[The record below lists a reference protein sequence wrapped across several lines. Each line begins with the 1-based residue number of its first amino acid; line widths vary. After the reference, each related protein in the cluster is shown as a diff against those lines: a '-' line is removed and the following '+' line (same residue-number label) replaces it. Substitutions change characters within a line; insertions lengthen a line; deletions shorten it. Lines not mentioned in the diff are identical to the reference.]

1 MPEQQASGMTE
12 VTDKERQKA
21 GVAQAT
27 QPSMSAGIRD
37 RKTSGHKVAA
47 VERKP
52 AASLSL

>member
-1 MPEQQASGMTE
+1 M
-12 VTDKERQKA
+12 TDKEQRKV

-27 QPSMSAGIRD
+27 QPSMSAGIRG

-52 AASLSL
+52 AASPHEHIIHYC

>member
-1 MPEQQASGMTE
+1 M
-12 VTDKERQKA
+12 TDKEQRKV

-27 QPSMSAGIRD
+27 QPSMSAGIRG

-52 AASLSL
+52 AASLSI